1 MLCKLKTTLDILYE
15 DQGLVAID
23 KPSGLMSV
31 AGNRQGVETAYSLV
45 NDYIVHKYN
54 GRRKAHVL
62 HRLDRDT
69 SGVLVFAKDYQVKR
83 ALTDHWNENI
93 LERRYVAV
101 LDGVPQ
107 QGKGRIES
115 WLTENDR
122 NFMVYS
128 SLQDNGGEY
137 AVTDYEVLKSNGTHS
152 LVAFNLQTGRK
163 NQIRVQSATHL
174 GCPVSG
180 DSKYGNGKSA
190 KRLCLHANG
199 LTFIHP
205 VTLRQIRITCG
216 TPRFFNSL
224 V

>member
-1 MLCKLKTTLDILYE
+1 MKKTLDILFE
-15 DQGLVAID
+15 DQWLVAID

-31 AGNRQGVETAYSLV
+31 AGNRQGVETAYSIV
-45 NDYIVHKYN
+45 NDYINHKYN

-83 ALTDHWNENI
+83 VMTDHWNENI
-93 LERRYVAV
+93 LERRYLAV

-107 QGKGRIES
+107 LAKGRIES
-115 WLTENDR
+115 WLIENDR

-128 SLQDNGGEY
+128 SLVDNGGEY
-137 AVTDYEVLKSNGTHS
+137 AVTNYEVLKSNGAHS
-152 LVAFNLQTGRK
+152 LVAFNLETGRK
-163 NQIRVQSATHL
+163 NQIRVQAATHL

-180 DSKYGNGKSA
+180 DSKYGDGKSA

-199 LTFIHP
+199 LSFIHP
-205 VTLRQIRITCG
+205 VTRRQIRISCG
-216 TPRFFNSL
+216 APRFFNSL

>member
-1 MLCKLKTTLDILYE
+1 MKKTLDILFE
-15 DQGLVAID
+15 DQWLVAID

-31 AGNRQGVETAYSLV
+31 AGNRQGVETAYSIV
-45 NDYIVHKYN
+45 NDYINHKYN

-83 ALTDHWNENI
+83 VMTDHWNENI
-93 LERRYVAV
+93 LERRYLAV

-107 QGKGRIES
+107 LAKGRIES
-115 WLTENDR
+115 WLIENDR
-122 NFMVYS
+122 NFMVSS
-128 SLQDNGGEY
+128 SLVDNGGEY
-137 AVTDYEVLKSNGTHS
+137 AVTNYEVLKSNGTHS
-152 LVAFNLQTGRK
+152 LVAFNLETGRK
-163 NQIRVQSATHL
+163 NQIRVQAATHL

-180 DSKYGNGKSA
+180 DSKYGDGKSA

-199 LTFIHP
+199 LSFIHP
-205 VTLRQIRITCG
+205 VTRRQIRISCG
-216 TPRFFNSL
+216 APRFFNSL

>member
-1 MLCKLKTTLDILYE
+1 MKKTLDILFE
-15 DQGLVAID
+15 DQWIVAID

-31 AGNRQGVETAYSLV
+31 AGNRQGVETAYSIV
-45 NDYIVHKYN
+45 NDYINHKYN

-83 ALTDHWNENI
+83 VMTDHWNENI
-93 LERRYVAV
+93 LERRYLAV

-107 QGKGRIES
+107 LAKGRIES
-115 WLTENDR
+115 WLIENDR
-122 NFMVYS
+122 NFMVSS
-128 SLQDNGGEY
+128 SLVDNGGEY
-137 AVTDYEVLKSNGTHS
+137 AVTNYEVLKSNGTHS
-152 LVAFNLQTGRK
+152 LVAFNLETGRK
-163 NQIRVQSATHL
+163 NQIRVQAATHL

-180 DSKYGNGKSA
+180 DSKYGDGKSA

-199 LTFIHP
+199 LSFIHP
-205 VTLRQIRITCG
+205 VTRRQIRISCG
-216 TPRFFNSL
+216 APRFFNSL

>member
-1 MLCKLKTTLDILYE
+1 MKKTLDILFE
-15 DQGLVAID
+15 DQWLVAID

-107 QGKGRIES
+107 QGKGRI
-115 WLTENDR
+115 
-122 NFMVYS
+122 
-128 SLQDNGGEY
+128 
-137 AVTDYEVLKSNGTHS
+137 
-152 LVAFNLQTGRK
+152 
-163 NQIRVQSATHL
+163 
-174 GCPVSG
+174 
-180 DSKYGNGKSA
+180 
-190 KRLCLHANG
+190 
-199 LTFIHP
+199 
-205 VTLRQIRITCG
+205 
-216 TPRFFNSL
+216 
-224 V
+224 